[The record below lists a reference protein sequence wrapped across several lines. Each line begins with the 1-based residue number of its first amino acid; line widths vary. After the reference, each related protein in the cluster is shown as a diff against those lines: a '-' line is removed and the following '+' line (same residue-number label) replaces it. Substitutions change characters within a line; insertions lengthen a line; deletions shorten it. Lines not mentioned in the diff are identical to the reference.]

1 MFLKKRKMKFNYVK
15 ARIIDKNGSSGDS
28 KVVKSVYITSCQS
41 NGKWKKLS
49 IVNIE
54 EQLKGVC
61 KSTIEIKETNCGI
74 IVLFYNDD
82 DFTRMTKMN
91 LSKIFDTPIAV
102 WNIPHTTP
110 KLNNVILIRDIPW
123 CVKIKEIEDILRS
136 HNVQPLHSSRIE
148 DGIVRVVVKNSYSL
162 PRLVREGFN
171 FYNCIN
177 LPVFIEPH
185 SQLDIIQ
192 CYRCQR
198 FWHTAQHCPFFER
211 CVRCGDKHDLKKC
224 TRARN
229 NPNCCLCGDS
239 HHAAYKF
246 CPVRIQQLNAA
257 QVEMNMERE

>member
-1 MFLKKRKMKFNYVK
+1 MKFNYVK
-15 ARIIDKNGSSGDS
+15 TRVIDKNGSSGDS
-28 KVVKSVYITSCQS
+28 KIVKSVYITSCHS
-41 NGKWKKLS
+41 NGKWKKVS
-49 IVNIE
+49 ISSIE

-74 IVLFYNDD
+74 IVLFYDDD

-102 WNIPHTTP
+102 WNIPHTAP

-123 CVKIKEIEDILRS
+123 CVKIKEIEDVLRS
-136 HNVQPLHSSRIE
+136 HNIQPLHSSRIE
-148 DGIVRVVVKNSYSL
+148 DGIVRVVVKNSYTL

-198 FWHTAQHCPFFER
+198 FWHTAQYCPFFER

-229 NPNCCLCGDS
+229 NPNCCLCGDA

-246 CPVRIQQLNAA
+246 CPVRIQHLNAV